1 MTPCT
6 HNAPNVFARANRPA
20 AEPIV
25 NARRCFLLAVGVVVL
40 FSVGRAFRLHGVK
53 MLARREESQT

>member
-1 MTPCT
+1 
-6 HNAPNVFARANRPA
+6 
-20 AEPIV
+20 V